1 MKYKLV
7 ENTFSGR
14 VHIMHDNGL
23 TYCSTRVDDDYI
35 YRHSMP
41 NHGIACGSCL
51 RVRRRKR
58 RTIREAING

>member
-14 VHIMHDNGL
+14 VHILHDNGL

-41 NHGIACGSCL
+41 KHGIACGSCL
-51 RVRRRKR
+51 RVRRRMR
-58 RTIREAING
+58 RPGRVEQHG